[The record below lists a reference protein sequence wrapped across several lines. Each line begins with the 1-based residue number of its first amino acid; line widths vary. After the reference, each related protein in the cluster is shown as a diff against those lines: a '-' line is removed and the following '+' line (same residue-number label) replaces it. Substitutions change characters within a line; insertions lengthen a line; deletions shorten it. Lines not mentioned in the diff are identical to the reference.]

1 MTTEVVQGDWH
12 PRLSQ
17 VSTCNCRKKQNESE
31 NDELMA
37 KKRFSLPSKAD
48 HEEESHRWRALWLA
62 EASFD
67 CKLIEP
73 KGRKVLVGRD
83 FVARLQHVSART

>member
-1 MTTEVVQGDWH
+1 
-12 PRLSQ
+12 L
-17 VSTCNCRKKQNESE
+17 CRETRTLASVRYQTFQRVIVEKKQNESE

-83 FVARLQHVSART
+83 FVARLQPVSART